1 MSRFDAAI
9 AEQIWDMK
17 YRLKDADGIA
27 IDKTV
32 EDTWAR
38 IAKDL
43 ASVETDKELWEKE
56 FYAALENFKFLP
68 AGRITAG
75 AGTNR
80 KVTLFNCFV
89 MGTIPDDMEGI
100 FNMLKEAALT
110 MQQGGGIG
118 YDFSTIRPNG
128 ALVKGVAADAS
139 GPLSFMDV
147 WGFNVPN
154 NHECWI
160 KAWCNDGYNT
170 L

>member
-80 KVTLFNCFV
+80 KVTLFNCCLLY
-89 MGTIPDDMEGI
+89 TSPSPRD
-100 FNMLKEAALT
+100 
-110 MQQGGGIG
+110 
-118 YDFSTIRPNG
+118 
-128 ALVKGVAADAS
+128 
-139 GPLSFMDV
+139 
-147 WGFNVPN
+147 
-154 NHECWI
+154 
-160 KAWCNDGYNT
+160 
-170 L
+170 